1 MDNLNNK
8 ITNLLIE
15 LNNNYKSIE
24 KMKKEK
30 NDLYQKLNNK
40 IEEFEKERN
49 NNKKRENYIIN
60 YFEKI
65 NADIIK
71 KMDNDINK
79 KIEELKNEVMN
90 YINI

>member
-8 ITNLLIE
+8 ITNLFFE

-65 NADIIK
+65 TVDTIK
-71 KMDNDINK
+71 KRDNDINK